1 MEFNELKIGMKESI
15 KKLISEEDIL
25 QFAEISLDYNPVH
38 LDEKYAEK
46 TIFKKRIAHGMI
58 TSSLISAIL
67 GTKLPGPG
75 TIYLKQI
82 LEFKKPVYINDT
94 ITVTCEIINLIKEK
108 RKVILSTIAINQN
121 KEIVLEGEA
130 TVIK

>member
-15 KKLISEEDIL
+15 EKVISEKDIL

-38 LDEKYAEK
+38 LDEEYAEK
-46 TIFKKRIAHGMI
+46 TIFKKRVAHGMI
-58 TSSLISAIL
+58 TSSLISAVL

-75 TIYLKQI
+75 TIYLKQT

-94 ITVTCEIINLIKEK
+94 ITVTCEIIDLFEEK
-108 RKVILSTIAINQN
+108 KKVVLSTIATNQN
-121 KEIVLEGEA
+121 QEIVLKGEA
-130 TVIK
+130 IVIR